1 MVLEKENAGYDA
13 VYGGMGKMP
22 MKWRTNR
29 SEMSPGKLNKI
40 TEKRNAQDTRVDN
53 NKTKSE

>member
-1 MVLEKENAGYDA
+1 
-13 VYGGMGKMP
+13 MP

-40 TEKRNAQDTRVDN
+40 MEKKNAQDTRVDN

>member
-13 VYGGMGKMP
+13 GYGGMGEMP

-29 SEMSPGKLNKI
+29 SKMSPGKLNKI
-40 TEKRNAQDTRVDN
+40 MEKKNAQDTRVDN

>member
-1 MVLEKENAGYDA
+1 MMQVMVVWGE
-13 VYGGMGKMP
+13 MP

-40 TEKRNAQDTRVDN
+40 TEKNAQDTRVDN
-53 NKTKSE
+53 NKIKSE